1 MLGANVVTMACGTKV
16 CSNLSVAIG
25 ADVADSAEF
34 NSAFAY
40 VPSLPPADMPCL
52 CAHALI
58 SSTVHTTAL
67 QNPAAFAFDEACFI
81 SSFGSAP
88 RSRSAD
94 SSDSSLC
101 AAAAAAP
108 AIFVHPSF
116 ESPFAMHALVASAT
130 ASGLRVELLCTAEGT
145 GAKVGTKVT
154 PVGRRVGDK
163 EGWRDGAK
171 LGTDVVVL
179 DGESVGFMVGL
190 ATSVGTGDRVQEPFG
205 TLDGKRVGSN
215 DGTIVGM
222 RVGAAVGAVGVSVGL
237 LLKTT
242 LGGSAG
248 CRVGFPVRSRV
259 GCIVGS
265 CFGLAVRGSTRT
277 GP

>member
-1 MLGANVVTMACGTKV
+1 M
-16 CSNLSVAIG
+16 
-25 ADVADSAEF
+25 
-34 NSAFAY
+34 
-40 VPSLPPADMPCL
+40 
-52 CAHALI
+52 
-58 SSTVHTTAL
+58 
-67 QNPAAFAFDEACFI
+67 
-81 SSFGSAP
+81 
-88 RSRSAD
+88 
-94 SSDSSLC
+94 
-101 AAAAAAP
+101 
-108 AIFVHPSF
+108 
-116 ESPFAMHALVASAT
+116 VASAT

-190 ATSVGTGDRVQEPFG
+190 ATSVGTGGRVQEPFG

-237 LLKTT
+237 LHESSHSRLFWF
-242 LGGSAG
+242 AQW
-248 CRVGFPVRSRV
+248 VR
-259 GCIVGS
+259 
-265 CFGLAVRGSTRT
+265 LNQ
-277 GP
+277 